1 MMMPAL
7 LLTLLTLTPTLA
19 ADPPPHPPTFL
30 PGGIP
35 RLIHQSWKTRAVPS
49 GFARWRASWASHH
62 PGWQHILWTD
72 ADNRRLVLESAPW
85 FLDTYDSLPR
95 PVMRADAARLLYMHA
110 HGGVYVDLDFK
121 ALKPL
126 DGLLS
131 NVSSAVVA
139 AMAEADWDQALPNA
153 FLASPP
159 AHPFWMFALHHV
171 VKAAGGYALHRT
183 ARCAV
188 PPRWDWLEA
197 TTGPAALYAA
207 AAAYRAAGG
216 TSLTILAPGTIYP
229 VDWRDTQWGPGAD
242 KPPDRLSI
250 CRPDHPA
257 WDEAACDARV
267 PGAYAVT
274 YWSHVW
280 GSGE

>member
-1 MMMPAL
+1 MRPFIL
-7 LLTLLTLTPTLA
+7 LLLLVTHAATSPVPPATL
-19 ADPPPHPPTFL
+19 L

-35 RLIHQSWKTRAVPS
+35 KIIHQSWKTSAVPP
-49 GFARWRASWASHH
+49 GFTRWRASWTHHH
-62 PGWQHILWTD
+62 PSWRHVLWTD
-72 ADNRRLVLESAPW
+72 ADNRALVLAHAPW
-85 FLDTYDSLPR
+85 FLDTYDALPR
-95 PVMRADAARLLYMHA
+95 PVMRADAARFLYMHA

-121 ALKPL
+121 ALRPL
-126 DGLLS
+126 DGLLGG
-131 NVSSAVVA
+131 VSTAVVA
-139 AMAEADWDQALPNA
+139 AMTDADWDQALPNA

-159 AHPFWMFALHHV
+159 NHPFWMFALHHV
-171 VKAAGGYALHRT
+171 VKSAGGYALHRG

-216 TSLTILAPGTIYP
+216 TSLTILAPGVVYP
-229 VDWRDTQWGPGAD
+229 IDWRDTEWGPGPND
-242 KPPDRLSI
+242 PPDAHSI
-250 CRPDHPA
+250 CRPGHPA